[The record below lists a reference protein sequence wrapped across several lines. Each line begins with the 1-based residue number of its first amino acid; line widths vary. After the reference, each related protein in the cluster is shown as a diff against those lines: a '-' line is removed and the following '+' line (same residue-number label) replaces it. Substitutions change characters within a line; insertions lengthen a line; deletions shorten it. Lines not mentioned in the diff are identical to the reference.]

1 MADMPASL
9 AQVYCSAPVTVLLW
23 PHTTQGA
30 NLAENEHSG
39 KIQQNPHLANTA
51 FIVPCMLWKKHEG
64 DKHIYLPCRNT
75 KHKGASFPP
84 LTGKGYFLS
93 VAVHIIVKLQHKL
106 LTLMGCL

>member
-51 FIVPCMLWKKHEG
+51 FIVPCMLWKSMKE
-64 DKHIYLPCRNT
+64 INT
-75 KHKGASFPP
+75 YACHVETQNIKEHHFH
-84 LTGKGYFLS
+84 L
-93 VAVHIIVKLQHKL
+93 
-106 LTLMGCL
+106 